1 MVALKRGEVYRSIPY
16 SSSSFVFPVAR
27 MSPFCFVLLLL
38 LPFLCESNVMMSSR
52 TAEARA
58 SPLFQPRGGGIRR
71 KSRVSPTKENSA
83 DAAAAVDAS
92 APAESEDCVVDDDE
106 AESVMPPFDRQ
117 AVSKQ
122 LLAEEVNEIKKSQQF
137 LQKQQR
143 RRELDKTWLDKGI
156 TAVIEFF
163 ENLFRWEVIEV

>member
-1 MVALKRGEVYRSIPY
+1 
-16 SSSSFVFPVAR
+16 
-27 MSPFCFVLLLL
+27 MSPFCFVFLLL
-38 LPFLCESNVMMSSR
+38 LPFLCESNVMMYSR

-58 SPLFQPRGGGIRR
+58 SPLFPPRGGGIRR
-71 KSRVSPTKENSA
+71 KSRVPPAKETAA
-83 DAAAAVDAS
+83 DVVDAS
-92 APAESEDCVVDDDE
+92 APAESENCVVDDDE
-106 AESVMPPFDRQ
+106 AEEPVMPQFDRQ